1 MARPN
6 DTPGPSGVPHKGK
19 EPARTERT
27 ERTEGQRDSD
37 VYEPVNEPTQK
48 EPNRRSSILIDGDEE
63 DPNRHEV
70 TFEDFLSYIHEKPEW
85 LYGKLRMIHEQFED
99 VTEDRE
105 ARLAESELYG
115 QAKDGEIV
123 LMKKRLDEL
132 NERLNQMTADR
143 DAYANK
149 IAYNTLHPTN
159 QTSAGDER
167 PSYRKSA
174 KIPDP
179 PLLTD
184 GKEPRFEDWLLLMTQ
199 KLEANHDHYD
209 SPQLR
214 RAYVASRCDGKAR
227 KHITPRLRSES
238 ANPYEDC
245 SDMIEHLKT
254 IYEDPNR
261 VTTAKN
267 QFRQLYMKTT
277 DRFHDFLSEFLYL
290 AAEAG
295 VSDNDLKDELYH
307 RITTKLQELTMA
319 EINSNGTFRQ
329 FTSFC
334 SQTASRLEVM
344 SHRIQKNRQYTSSQG
359 RIGTTSSSTA
369 GAPVKKEPGTP
380 SPTNSTVRT
389 NDRSQL
395 MREGKCFNCHKRGH
409 LSMDCPKKQNSDLKE
424 LERPTEPN
432 PNQTTVN
439 DSENV

>member
-6 DTPGPSGVPHKGK
+6 DIPAPGSQPHKGK
-19 EPARTERT
+19 EPERT
-27 ERTEGQRDSD
+27 
-37 VYEPVNEPTQK
+37 
-48 EPNRRSSILIDGDEE
+48 EPNRRSSIVIDGDEE
-63 DPNRHEV
+63 EEPNRREV
-70 TFEDFLSYIHEKPEW
+70 TFEDFLNYIREKPEW
-85 LYGKLRMIHEQFED
+85 LYGKLRMIHERYED
-99 VTEDRE
+99 VIEDRE
-105 ARLAESELYG
+105 ARLADSELNG
-115 QAKDGEIV
+115 QAKDGEVV
-123 LMKKRLDEL
+123 LMKKRLDETT
-132 NERLNQMTADR
+132 ERLNQMTLDR
-143 DAYANK
+143 DAYTNK
-149 IAYNTLHPTN
+149 ITYDTLHPVDHT
-159 QTSAGDER
+159 TAGGR
-167 PSYRKSA
+167 SSSKSA

-238 ANPYEDC
+238 VNPYED
-245 SDMIEHLKT
+245 SVDMLEHLKT
-254 IYEDPNR
+254 IYDDPNR
-261 VTTAKN
+261 ATTAKN
-267 QFRQLYMKTT
+267 QFRQLYMKPT

-295 VSDNDLKDELYH
+295 VSDDDLKDELYH

-319 EINSNGTFRQ
+319 EINSNGSFRQ

-344 SHRIQKNRQYTSSQG
+344 SHRIQKNRQYTSAQG
-359 RIGTTSSSTA
+359 RMSTASSSTTSTT
-369 GAPVKKEPGTP
+369 VKKEPGT
-380 SPTNSTVRT
+380 SSSTNTVRM

-395 MREGKCFNCHKRGH
+395 MREGKCFNCHERGH
-409 LSMDCPKKQNSDLKE
+409 LSIDCPKKQKSDLKE
-424 LERPTEPN
+424 LERPTEQN
-432 PNQTTVN
+432 LTTQN